1 MPRDPLDWFTSDSQW
16 GSRRPR
22 GWGGTWLKVAQRLP
36 ASWPWGRFALLAR
49 RLARARM
56 RGPVD
61 VRVWGFKL
69 RMKPHGSVS
78 EARMLF
84 LPRCWD
90 RLERRALA
98 PLLGPGSVLVDVGA
112 NAGGYVFWAASLHGG
127 TGRALAFEPDPALA
141 RQLRW
146 NVAAN
151 AAEDRIA
158 VVEAAVA
165 AEPGTGTL
173 LPGIGNSGENRLAV
187 DHVGEGEG
195 TSVRVVALADAVR
208 EAGLVRIDCLKVDVE
223 GREADVLMPFFATA
237 PAHLRPRTLLVEMD
251 RRKAANAPDLDC
263 WIAAQGYRLVL
274 RTGLN
279 GVYEMA
285 AERGAKAAAE
295 KGARAGTEAAR
306 ADRAALHRARG
317 RA

>member
-1 MPRDPLDWFTSDSQW
+1 
-16 GSRRPR
+16 
-22 GWGGTWLKVAQRLP
+22 
-36 ASWPWGRFALLAR
+36 
-49 RLARARM
+49 M

-61 VRVWGFKL
+61 VCAWGFKL
-69 RMKPHGSVS
+69 RLKPRGSVS

-90 RLERRALA
+90 RRERRALA
-98 PLLGPGSVLVDVGA
+98 PLLAPGSVFVDVGA
-112 NAGGYVFWAASLHGG
+112 NAGGYVFWAASLCGE

-165 AEPGTGTL
+165 AKPGRGTL
-173 LPGIGNSGENRLAV
+173 LSGTGNSGENRLA
-187 DHVGEGEG
+187 DGDAGEG
-195 TSVRVVALADAVR
+195 TPVRVVTLADAVR

-223 GREADVLMPFFATA
+223 GREADILKPFFATA
-237 PAHLRPRTLLVEMD
+237 PARLRPRTLLVELD
-251 RRKAANAPDLDC
+251 RPRAKVAAANPGGGSAAELDLES

-274 RTGLN
+274 RTRLN
-279 GVYEMA
+279 GVF
-285 AERGAKAAAE
+285 RI
-295 KGARAGTEAAR
+295 
-306 ADRAALHRARG
+306 DRAALLRARG
-317 RA
+317 RE

>member
-1 MPRDPLDWFTSDSQW
+1 
-16 GSRRPR
+16 
-22 GWGGTWLKVAQRLP
+22 
-36 ASWPWGRFALLAR
+36 
-49 RLARARM
+49 M

-61 VRVWGFKL
+61 VRAWGFKL
-69 RMKPHGSVS
+69 RLKPHGSVS

-98 PLLGPGSVLVDVGA
+98 PLLGPGSVFVDVGA
-112 NAGGYVFWAASLHGG
+112 NAGGYVFWAASLHGR

-173 LPGIGNSGENRLAV
+173 LPGIGNSGENRLAEG
-187 DHVGEGEG
+187 DAGEGEG
-195 TSVRVVALADAVR
+195 TAVRVVALADAVG
-208 EAGLVRIDCLKVDVE
+208 EAGLERIDCLKVDVE
-223 GREADVLMPFFATA
+223 GREADVLKPFFATA
-237 PAHLRPRTLLVEMD
+237 PAHLRPRTLLVELD
-251 RRKAANAPDLDC
+251 RRRAANAPDLGR

-279 GVYEMA
+279 GVYEMD
-285 AERGAKAAAE
+285 AERDAKVLAE
-295 KGARAGTEAAR
+295 RDARAVAERGARAGTEAAR
-306 ADRAALHRARG
+306 ASRAALLRARG